1 MISIKKGALAVSKG
15 TGSVLELLNKA
26 SGKLEPLKSAPL
38 LGDSVADVHDVVSML
53 NDYYHGRYK
62 KLPFAVLAGSLAIVA
77 YLISPIDLIPDGV
90 PVLGFIDDALIIN
103 LVLELCVGTE
113 LRRYRKWREGA

>member
-15 TGSVLELLNKA
+15 TGRVLELLNKA
-26 SGKLEPLKSAPL
+26 SAKLEPLKSAPL
-38 LGDSVADVHDVVSML
+38 LGDSVADVQDIIAML
-53 NDYYHGRYK
+53 NDYYHGRYR

-77 YLISPIDLIPDGV
+77 YLVSPIDLIPDGV

-103 LVLELCVGTE
+103 VLLELCVDAE
-113 LRRYRKWREGA
+113 LSRYRKWRGEE

>member
-15 TGSVLELLNKA
+15 TGRVLELLNKA
-26 SGKLEPLKSAPL
+26 SAKLEPLKSAPL
-38 LGDSVADVHDVVSML
+38 LGDSVADVQDIIAML
-53 NDYYHGRYK
+53 NDYYHGRYR

-77 YLISPIDLIPDGV
+77 YLVSPIDLIPDGV

-103 LVLELCVGTE
+103 VLLELCVDAE
-113 LRRYRKWREGA
+113 LSRYRKWRGDE

>member
-38 LGDSVADVHDVVSML
+38 LGDSVADVQDVVSML
-53 NDYYHGRYK
+53 NDYYHDRYK

-77 YLISPIDLIPDGV
+77 YLVSPIDLIPDGV

-103 LVLELCVGTE
+103 LVLELCVDAE
-113 LRRYRKWREGA
+113 LSRYRKWRGDE

>member
-26 SGKLEPLKSAPL
+26 SAKLEPLKSAPL
-38 LGDSVADVHDVVSML
+38 LGDSVADVQDVVSML

-77 YLISPIDLIPDGV
+77 YLVSPIDLIPDGV

-103 LVLELCVGTE
+103 LVLELCVDTE
-113 LRRYRKWREGA
+113 LKRYRKWREGV

>member
-15 TGSVLELLNKA
+15 TGRVLELLNKA
-26 SGKLEPLKSAPL
+26 SAKLEPLKSAPL
-38 LGDSVADVHDVVSML
+38 VGDSVADVQDIIAML
-53 NDYYHGRYK
+53 NDYYHGRYR

-77 YLISPIDLIPDGV
+77 YLVSPIDLIPDGV

-103 LVLELCVGTE
+103 VLLELCVDAE
-113 LRRYRKWREGA
+113 LSRYRKWRGDE

>member
-15 TGSVLELLNKA
+15 TGRVLELLNKA
-26 SGKLEPLKSAPL
+26 SAKLEPLKSAPL
-38 LGDSVADVHDVVSML
+38 LGDSVADVQDIVAML
-53 NDYYHGRYK
+53 NDYYHGRYR

-77 YLISPIDLIPDGV
+77 YLVSPIDLIPDGV

-103 LVLELCVGTE
+103 VLLELCVDAE
-113 LRRYRKWREGA
+113 LSRYRKWRGDE

>member
-1 MISIKKGALAVSKG
+1 MVSVKKGAAVAVKC
-15 TGSVLELLNKA
+15 TGGVLDFLERA

-38 LGDSVADVHDVVSML
+38 LGEYIADVQDIVAML
-53 NDYYHGRYK
+53 GDYYHGRYK

-77 YLISPIDLIPDGV
+77 YLVSPIDLIPDGV

-103 LVLELCVGTE
+103 IVLELCVDTE
-113 LRRYRKWREGA
+113 LRRYRRWRDGV

>member
-38 LGDSVADVHDVVSML
+38 LGDSVADVQDVVSML

-103 LVLELCVGTE
+103 VLLELCVDAE
-113 LRRYRKWREGA
+113 LSRYRKWRGDE